1 MRIGTAPETV
11 DRGLAVCANK
21 VNGVRACMIEDH
33 FSAKQGVEDDNLNV
47 ICLAGCIEG
56 PELVWDLV
64 RTFLAANFTN
74 ADRHLRRLRKVA
86 ALEARNEEVKRQG
99 GNYDQSGND
108 SISNQHDPHA
118 FDRCGSA
125 GEIRTSRNANGAG
138 PASLYDL
145 ESRHAV

>member
-1 MRIGTAPETV
+1 MRIGIAPETV
-11 DRGLAVCANK
+11 DRGVAVCANK

-86 ALEARNEEVKRQG
+86 ALEARNEEAKTTGR
-99 GNYDQSGND
+99 
-108 SISNQHDPHA
+108 
-118 FDRCGSA
+118 
-125 GEIRTSRNANGAG
+125 E
-138 PASLYDL
+138 L
-145 ESRHAV
+145 